1 MLIFISLE
9 IAALIVIGSF
19 LALVI
24 YKVFKAAKKK
34 TSVLVFAG
42 QFAVAVD
49 EINSDKVGFVRFHGE
64 HWKARSETAVA
75 SGQKVKVISR
85 EGLTLIVEPIKAT

>member
-1 MLIFISLE
+1 MSTE
-9 IAALIVIGSF
+9 IAALTVIGSF

-42 QFAVAVD
+42 QVAVAVD
-49 EINSDKVGFVRFHGE
+49 EISSGKEGFVRFHGE
-64 HWKARSETAVA
+64 HWKARSDTAVA
-75 SGQKVKVISR
+75 PGQKVKIISR
-85 EGLTLIVEPIKAT
+85 EGLTLIVEQIKEN

>member
-1 MLIFISLE
+1 MSTE
-9 IAALIVIGSF
+9 IAALTVIGSF

-42 QFAVAVD
+42 QVAVAVD
-49 EINSDKVGFVRFHGE
+49 EISSDKEGFVRFHGE
-64 HWKARSETAVA
+64 HWKARSDTAVA
-75 SGQKVKVISR
+75 PGQKVKIISR
-85 EGLTLIVEPIKAT
+85 EGLTLIVEQIKEN